1 VPARA
6 GTVDLVLDIRVY
18 RAAFVPAVVAL
29 FIAAFSLAD
38 RPAPTRSPLAADAF
52 DGKAAFG
59 DPARPQRNSLNEL
72 ADTFSRRAPGSPGDA
87 ALADRVAATLGAK
100 DSRTHRAA
108 FSVTRTHTDYDG
120 TDIETVVGLRPGRS
134 NRRIVVIADRDAGG
148 RAGLSATAAM
158 LELARLFRQRDLRK
172 TFVLVSTSG
181 ATLGYPGERAW
192 AKAEADSPIDAV
204 LVLGDMAGRTIRK
217 PWVVPWS
224 TGSQPAPLPL
234 QRTVEAALRAEVEPN
249 VGGAH
254 ASGQWIRRAV
264 PLTVSGQGVLV
275 HAGLPAVF
283 VGSSG
288 ERGTH
293 AREPVTPARLR
304 EFGRGVL
311 RAVTAIDAA
320 GPADADASPFARGPD
335 GIVTLRN
342 VLPSWAVRI
351 VIGTLLLPALL
362 TAVDAWFRARRRRL
376 PVERWALRLGLGALP
391 LVLAWAWLRL
401 LGLTGAL
408 AVPDAPVMP
417 GLYPFETAGAIAIGS
432 TVLVMAAAWFGLRP
446 LVARRMGP
454 LGSPAAGGLA
464 AAVGLVMAVVASLVW
479 IPNPYAA
486 ALLLPAA
493 HLWLLA
499 GAPESRLRGAA
510 GFAAAALG
518 AVLPVL
524 VAVHYAR
531 ALGLDPLQL
540 GWLVTLVIADGH
552 VSVFG
557 MLVTGLWLACF
568 AGILTVLRVRRR
580 VAAKA
585 PPERL
590 VTRGPA
596 GYAGPG
602 SLGGTKSALRR

>member
-6 GTVDLVLDIRVY
+6 GTVVSVLDVRVY
-18 RAAFVPAVVAL
+18 RAAFVPALVAF

-38 RPAPTRSPLAADAF
+38 RPASSRSPLAADAF
-52 DGKAAFG
+52 DGASAFG
-59 DPARPQRNSLNEL
+59 DPARPRRNSLNEL
-72 ADTFSRRAPGSPGDA
+72 GRAFPQRAPGSPGDA

-100 DSRTHRAA
+100 DARTHRAA
-108 FSVTRTHTDYDG
+108 FSVTRTHAGYDG
-120 TDIETVVGLRPGRS
+120 TDLETVVGLRPGRS
-134 NRRIVVIADRDAGG
+134 NRRIVVIADRDARG

-172 TFVLVSTSG
+172 TLVLVSTSG

-192 AKAEADSPIDAV
+192 AEAEADSPIDAV

-224 TGSQPAPLPL
+224 TGSRPAPLAL
-234 QRTVEAALRAEVEPN
+234 QRTVEAALRGEVEPN

-264 PLTVSGQGVLV
+264 PLTVSGQGVV
-275 HAGLPAVF
+275 VQAGLPAVF
-283 VGSSG
+283 IGASG
-288 ERGTH
+288 ERGAG

-311 RAVTAIDAA
+311 RAVTAIDSV
-320 GPADADASPFARGPD
+320 GPADAGASPFTRGTD

-362 TAVDAWFRARRRRL
+362 TAIDAWFRARRRRL

-408 AVPDAPVMP
+408 DVPAAPVMP
-417 GLYPFETAGAIAIGS
+417 DLYPFETAGALAVGS
-432 TVLVMAAAWFGLRP
+432 TVLVMAVTWFGLRP
-446 LVARRMGP
+446 LLARRMGN
-454 LGSPAAGGLA
+454 LGSPAGGGLA
-464 AAVGLVMAVVASLVW
+464 AAIGLTISVVAALVW
-479 IPNPYAA
+479 VPNPYAA

-499 GAPESRLRGAA
+499 GAPESRLRGAP

-524 VAVHYAR
+524 VVVHYAR
-531 ALGLDPLQL
+531 ALGLDPLAL
-540 GWLVTLVIADGH
+540 GWLATLVTADGH
-552 VSVFG
+552 VSLFG
-557 MLVTGLWLACF
+557 VLVTGLWLSCF
-568 AGILTVLRVRRR
+568 GGVLNVLRVRGRA
-580 VAAKA
+580 AAKA